1 LKYVPFYRKTFE
13 KNLAKK
19 RQFKKSKKRKTG
31 FKIIVLGGC
40 VQSEHK
46 VYK

>member
-19 RQFKKSKKRKTG
+19 DSLKSPKREKQDL
-31 FKIIVLGGC
+31 K
-40 VQSEHK
+40 
-46 VYK
+46 